1 MTSFPPDVVA
11 AILHHMNDDHT
22 DDNLTIARAFV
33 DPAATAAT
41 MTDLDTEGGT
51 WDVVVDGGTRT
62 QTVPWPGPVVERAD
76 VRRAVVALHDAAV
89 ERLGLPAPEAH

>member
-1 MTSFPPDVVA
+1 MTSFPADVVA

-22 DDNLTIARAFV
+22 DDNLTIVRAFV

-51 WDVVVDGGTRT
+51 WDVVVDGEARTRA
-62 QTVPWPGPVVERAD
+62 VAWLGPVAERAD
-76 VRRAVVALHDAAV
+76 VRREVVALHDAAV
-89 ERLGLPAPEAH
+89 ERLGLPVREAH